1 MRAWGPDGAGDEME
15 AKSLGCGG
23 VHMRGDDT
31 ISHPLFA
38 KLTRL
43 EHQAA
48 EIRRRGSLSLFLACA
63 PQDCTVN

>member
-38 KLTRL
+38 KLTCL

-48 EIRRRGSLSLFLACA
+48 PGWGARWSSL
-63 PQDCTVN
+63 